1 MNVQE
6 VLQFS
11 KERDSRSKRIV
22 KLIIEKINKK
32 IVYYAKTLKK
42 ESCSYQIPPIIED
55 IPIYELEKVIQN
67 VFKGLDSEGFIVQAY
82 SNGQIDICWNEK
94 LVEQKVK
101 TDAYVLSQEERKLK
115 NITKKVKKVD
125 DRFSFLANPLKTAP
139 KELSIEDKLD
149 EQVEKILKEKEK
161 KQKQMKNII
170 GNFTKI

>member
-55 IPIYELEKVIQN
+55 IPVYNLEKVIQN
-67 VFKGLDSEGFIVQAY
+67 VFKNLDSEGFIVQAY
-82 SNGQIDICWNEK
+82 SNGQVDICWTES
-94 LVEQKVK
+94 LVKQKVK
-101 TDAYVLSQEERKLK
+101 TDAYYLDESAKKLK
-115 NITKKVKKVD
+115 NITLKSKKID
-125 DRFSFLANPLKTAP
+125 ERFNFLANPNKITQE
-139 KELSIEDKLD
+139 KNRSIE
-149 EQVEKILKEKEK
+149 EQVDSQIEKILKEKESLQKRYK
-161 KQKQMKNII
+161 KML
-170 GNFTKI
+170 